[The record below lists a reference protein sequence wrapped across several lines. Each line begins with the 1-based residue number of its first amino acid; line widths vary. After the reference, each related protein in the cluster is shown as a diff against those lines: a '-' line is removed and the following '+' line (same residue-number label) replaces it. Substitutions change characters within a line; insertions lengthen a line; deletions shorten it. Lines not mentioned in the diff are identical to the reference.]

1 MHSQM
6 YCTTSHLL
14 EAAAAEAECSFI
26 ENMVYLRLY
35 SAIHDVVPILSVSPN
50 ATNWY
55 AAVIRHKCAT
65 DALYDIQG
73 K

>member
-1 MHSQM
+1 M

-35 SAIHDVVPILSVSPN
+35 TAIHDVVLILSVSPDV
-50 ATNWY
+50 TDWY

-65 DALYDIQG
+65 VALYDILE